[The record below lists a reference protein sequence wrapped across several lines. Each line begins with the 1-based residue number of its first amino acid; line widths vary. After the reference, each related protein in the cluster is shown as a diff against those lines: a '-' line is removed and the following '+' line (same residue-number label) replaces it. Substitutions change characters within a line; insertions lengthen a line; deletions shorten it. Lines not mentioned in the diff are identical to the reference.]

1 MTESFVRP
9 GNTMETA
16 LPETALVNLFNCI
29 PEYGDYKERI
39 RNGSRENY
47 LLCIKQR
54 ALVITP
60 STSVSYH
67 RWKHRPV
74 LIFLENVQLPY
85 GQQVES
91 FCRELRPGSSIQE
104 RNQACGP
111 RDSPQIRSD
120 REKDA
125 FCQEE
130 GVVYVAKLGESC
142 HTMVDCNL

>member
-9 GNTMETA
+9 GNTMEIA
-16 LPETALVNLFNCI
+16 LPETALVNLFNFI

-67 RWKHRPV
+67 LWKHRPV
-74 LIFLENVQLPY
+74 LIFLEQCPITIWAAGGKFLQGTASRV
-85 GQQVES
+85 
-91 FCRELRPGSSIQE
+91 IHT
-104 RNQACGP
+104 
-111 RDSPQIRSD
+111 
-120 REKDA
+120 REKSGLWA
-125 FCQEE
+125 
-130 GVVYVAKLGESC
+130 
-142 HTMVDCNL
+142 